1 MEFLLDFLP
10 IVIYILIIAILVIGI
25 IFGIKAIKTMDKVDK
40 LVDDVNDKMESLN
53 SFFNIIDIVNEKVSV
68 ISDKLV
74 DIVSTWISKLWF
86 RKSKKNI
93 NEEEIEDY
101 E

>member
-10 IVIYILIIAILVIGI
+10 IVIYFLIIAILVIGI
-25 IFGIKAIKTMDKVDK
+25 IFGVKAIRTMDKVDR
-40 LVDDVNDKMESLN
+40 LVDDVQEKVESLD
-53 SFFNIIDIVNEKVSV
+53 SMFNIIDFVTEKVSSVSDRV
-68 ISDKLV
+68 IDFV
-74 DIVSTWISKLWF
+74 GNWVSKLWF

-93 NEEEIEDY
+93 EEEEEDY